1 MKYNTSRGRFIC
13 AFSYVYFKFIAR
25 PANNQQGDFY
35 NGFLFN
41 RNRQLH
47 GPSLQ
52 DAFQSSSGFFY
63 PTDYGTIYGPGPS
76 SRQAIHVQ
84 DFTCA
89 SPGASESSG
98 SSQSLSPGAGAQDDS
113 CANSKR
119 WDSAEVKILVAAYK
133 AYNNDLKSAKSSRGK
148 KAIWE
153 KIYAEFKQGCDDAN
167 FRSGER
173 EMARTF

>member
-1 MKYNTSRGRFIC
+1 MYFNFIT
-13 AFSYVYFKFIAR
+13 R
-25 PANNQQGDFY
+25 PANNQQGDLY

-47 GPSLQ
+47 GPSEIPSLQ
-52 DAFQSSSGFFY
+52 DAFQSASGFFY
-63 PTDYGTIYGPGPS
+63 PMDYGTIYGPGPS
-76 SRQAIHVQ
+76 SHQADLQ
-84 DFTCA
+84 EFTCA

-113 CANSKR
+113 RANGKR

-133 AYNNDLKSAKSSRGK
+133 AYNNDLKSAKSSRGE

-153 KIYAEFKQGCDDAN
+153 KIYAEFKQACEDASI
-167 FRSGER
+167 RSE
-173 EMARTF
+173 